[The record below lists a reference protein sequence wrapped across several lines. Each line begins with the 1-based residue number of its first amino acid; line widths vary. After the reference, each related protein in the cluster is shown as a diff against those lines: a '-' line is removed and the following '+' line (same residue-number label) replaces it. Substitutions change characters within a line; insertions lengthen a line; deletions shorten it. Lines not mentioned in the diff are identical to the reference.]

1 MLGPRIH
8 LAIDNCFA
16 SKRWTRPAD
25 WARIVKDLG
34 VRYVE
39 ASADNECDPLYADP
53 EYLEDWVRDVDSACE
68 QNGVKVAS
76 LYSGHGTYATVGL
89 ASPDRRNQDRMQ
101 NQWLE
106 VMIRNAVRLRAG
118 LGFYCHAFNE
128 DILQDPS
135 TYASAEEELC
145 RRLGKIAEYA
155 SAHDLNFIAVE
166 QMYSPHQIPW
176 TIPGAGRFLK
186 GIWARSRCPIYLTLD
201 TGHQYGQRKFVRL
214 TSDQVRQSL
223 RQARLTGRLPMGVW
237 LGPASAYAL
246 FRSAITAPESAE
258 DEYLQRIDQEMD
270 RYPYLFAAYED
281 GDTYGWLREFGCY
294 SPVIHLQQTDGTS
307 SSHRPFTEAN
317 NRRGMIHGDK
327 ALQAIGAAYSS
338 EPEAEMPPRCEDIY
352 LTLEIFAGT
361 ADIPTDIIR
370 GLAESVE
377 YWRRYIPKDGLTL
390 QELTEG
396 KTPLQ

>member
-1 MLGPRIH
+1 
-8 LAIDNCFA
+8 
-16 SKRWTRPAD
+16 
-25 WARIVKDLG
+25 
-34 VRYVE
+34 
-39 ASADNECDPLYADP
+39 
-53 EYLEDWVRDVDSACE
+53 
-68 QNGVKVAS
+68 
-76 LYSGHGTYATVGL
+76 
-89 ASPDRRNQDRMQ
+89 
-101 NQWLE
+101 
-106 VMIRNAVRLRAG
+106 
-118 LGFYCHAFNE
+118 
-128 DILQDPS
+128 
-135 TYASAEEELC
+135 
-145 RRLGKIAEYA
+145 
-155 SAHDLNFIAVE
+155 
-166 QMYSPHQIPW
+166 
-176 TIPGAGRFLK
+176 
-186 GIWARSRCPIYLTLD
+186 
-201 TGHQYGQRKFVRL
+201 
-214 TSDQVRQSL
+214 
-223 RQARLTGRLPMGVW
+223 
-237 LGPASAYAL
+237 
-246 FRSAITAPESAE
+246 
-258 DEYLQRIDQEMD
+258 MD

-307 SSHRPFTEAN
+307 SSHRPFTAAN

>member
-1 MLGPRIH
+1 MITVLPRSAGPALRIGPGSSRIS
-8 LAIDNCFA
+8 AFA
-16 SKRWTRPAD
+16 TSKPAPITSVIHCMQIPSILKTGCGTSIPP
-25 WARIVKDLG
+25 ANRH
-34 VRYVE
+34 
-39 ASADNECDPLYADP
+39 
-53 EYLEDWVRDVDSACE
+53 
-68 QNGVKVAS
+68 GVKVAS

-89 ASPDRRNQDRMQ
+89 ASPDRRNQARIQ

-135 TYASAEEELC
+135 AYASAEEELC

-237 LGPASAYAL
+237 LAGLCLRAFPLGDYRPRKRRRRVPPANRPGDGPLPLSL
-246 FRSAITAPESAE
+246 
-258 DEYLQRIDQEMD
+258 
-270 RYPYLFAAYED
+270 
-281 GDTYGWLREFGCY
+281 
-294 SPVIHLQQTDGTS
+294 
-307 SSHRPFTEAN
+307 
-317 NRRGMIHGDK
+317 
-327 ALQAIGAAYSS
+327 
-338 EPEAEMPPRCEDIY
+338 
-352 LTLEIFAGT
+352 
-361 ADIPTDIIR
+361 R
-370 GLAESVE
+370 GL
-377 YWRRYIPKDGLTL
+377 
-390 QELTEG
+390 
-396 KTPLQ
+396 